1 LLSAAESDWRVTMP
15 IGPSSSNIMF

>member
-1 LLSAAESDWRVTMP
+1 LLSSAESDWRVTMP